1 MNARLRDRLSFCSA
15 IGLGLGV
22 STGYPV
28 GIIVAAGMPLV
39 CLEAGTR
46 KAARESTVSYYV
58 AAVPYFLAVNS

>member
-22 STGYPV
+22 STEYPL
-28 GIIVAAGMPLV
+28 GIIVAEGMPLV
-39 CLEAGTR
+39 CLTAVTR
-46 KAARESTVSYYV
+46 LAARESTVGYYV